1 MLGLIFLIF
10 LTVTSLIFSILAFLG
25 KDIILDD
32 TYLKASE
39 EEKITMNKKA
49 YRIQAAIVFL
59 FIAVISAC
67 NALRA
72 LFHIPLFTYLAGA
85 LAIVGIIYAIVS
97 HYKIKK
103 KYHTTEGLTVSV
115 KPSVLE

>member
-1 MLGLIFLIF
+1 MIGLVFLIF
-10 LTVTSLIFSILAFLG
+10 ITVTSLVFSILAFSG

-32 TYLKASE
+32 TYLKAPE
-39 EEKITMNKKA
+39 EEKATMNKKA
-49 YRIQAAIVFL
+49 YRTQTAIIFL

-72 LFHIPLFTYLAGA
+72 ILHIALFTYLAGA
-85 LAIVGIIYAIVS
+85 LGIIGIIYAIVS

-103 KYHTTEGLTVSV
+103 K
-115 KPSVLE
+115 

>member
-1 MLGLIFLIF
+1 MLGLVFGAF
-10 LTVTSLIFSILAFLG
+10 LTVTSLVFSILAFSG

-39 EEKITMNKKA
+39 EEKAAMDKKV
-49 YRIQAAIVFL
+49 YRIQAAVIFL

-72 LFHIPLFTYLAGA
+72 ILHSPLFTYLAGTFG
-85 LAIVGIIYAIVS
+85 IVGIIYAVIS

-103 KYHTTEGLTVSV
+103 K
-115 KPSVLE
+115 

>member
-1 MLGLIFLIF
+1 MNKKEVLNMLGLVFGAF
-10 LTVTSLIFSILAFLG
+10 LTVTSLVFSILAFSG

-39 EEKITMNKKA
+39 EEKAAMDKKA
-49 YRIQAAIVFL
+49 YRIQSAVIFL

-72 LFHIPLFTYLAGA
+72 ILHSPLFTYLAGA
-85 LAIVGIIYAIVS
+85 FGIVGIIYAVIS

-103 KYHTTEGLTVSV
+103 K
-115 KPSVLE
+115 

>member
-1 MLGLIFLIF
+1 MLGLVFLVF
-10 LTVTSLIFSILAFLG
+10 LTVTSLVFSILAFSG

-32 TYLKASE
+32 AYLKASE
-39 EEKITMNKKA
+39 EEKAAMDKNA
-49 YRIQAAIVFL
+49 YRIQAAVVFL

-72 LFHIPLFTYLAGA
+72 IMHMPLFTYLAGV
-85 LAIVGIIYAIVS
+85 LGIVGITYAIVS

-103 KYHTTEGLTVSV
+103 K
-115 KPSVLE
+115 

>member
-1 MLGLIFLIF
+1 MLGLVFLVF
-10 LTVTSLIFSILAFLG
+10 LTVTSLVFSILAFSG

-32 TYLKASE
+32 AYLKASE
-39 EEKITMNKKA
+39 EEKAAMDKNA
-49 YRIQAAIVFL
+49 YRIQAAVVFL

-72 LFHIPLFTYLAGA
+72 IMHMPLFTYLAGA
-85 LAIVGIIYAIVS
+85 LGIVGIIYAIVS

-103 KYHTTEGLTVSV
+103 K
-115 KPSVLE
+115 